1 VELHVWRR
9 YGDAVYTLVTF
20 AVFGFETLA
29 LGALSVSFLLGKS
42 TGIASTAVE
51 SILFAVVTS
60 TASALALLGLYLLV
74 YHFVSALRDRL
85 HGERMDAWTERWIG
99 LALEP
104 APAGG
109 PGDGRT
115 PGRLPGAAVE
125 ALLGLLE
132 AVKGEEGERLKGE
145 LERHHVDRSFLR
157 RLRIGHLASRLDAI
171 ERLGKARLPHA
182 LDPLLGLTDHPKPV
196 IRRMAVRAAAGTLA
210 TMTPEEPDLPVERF
224 IESLKGS
231 TLRPGVIEEALLL
244 LESRSARVLRR
255 ILAEPDLPD
264 SLLWVVIETVGRLGL
279 ADMAEEVAASTRH
292 PDPELRAAAFRAL
305 RRLELVPDS
314 AQQPLLGALGDQVD
328 FVRVQACHAAAFL
341 PAEEALDALWPRLE
355 DESWWVRRA
364 AAAAMASH
372 GDEGLA
378 AVTRAAETHHDRS
391 ARDMAVQILL
401 EAGALDPVTAR
412 QVKGVA

>member
-9 YGDAVYTLVTF
+9 YGDAIYTLVTF

-74 YHFVSALRDRL
+74 YHFVSALRDRW

-99 LALEP
+99 LALET

-109 PGDGRT
+109 PGNLAPR
-115 PGRLPGAAVE
+115 RLPGAAVE

-132 AVKGEEGERLKGE
+132 AVKGEEGDRLKGA
-145 LERHHVDRSFLR
+145 LQRHQVDRSFLR
-157 RLRIGHLASRLDAI
+157 RLRISHLASRLDAI
-171 ERLGKARLPHA
+171 ERLGKARLPQA
-182 LDPLLGLTDHPKPV
+182 LDPLLALTDHPKPV

-210 TMTPEEPDLPVERF
+210 TMTPEEPDGPVERF

-231 TLRPGVIEEALLL
+231 TLRPGVVEEALLL
-244 LESRSARVLRR
+244 LESRSARVRR

-264 SLLWVVIETVGRLGL
+264 PLLWVVIETVGRLGL
-279 ADMAEEVAASTRH
+279 ADMAEEVATSTRH

-314 AQQPLLGALGDQVD
+314 AQQPLLSALDDRVD
-328 FVRVQACHAAAFL
+328 FVRVQASHAAAFL
-341 PAEEALDALWPRLE
+341 PAEMALDALWPRLE

-364 AAAAMASH
+364 AAGAMASH

-378 AVTRAAETHHDRS
+378 AVRRAAEAHHDRS

-401 EAGALDPVTAR
+401 EAGALDPAAAR

>member
-9 YGDAVYTLVTF
+9 YGDAIYTLVTF
-20 AVFGFETLA
+20 AVFGFETIA

-74 YHFVSALRDRL
+74 YHFVSALRDRW

-99 LALEP
+99 LALET

-109 PGDGRT
+109 RGDLT
-115 PGRLPGAAVE
+115 PRRLPGAAVE

-132 AVKGEEGERLKGE
+132 AMKGEEGDRLKGE
-145 LERHHVDRSFLR
+145 LERHQVDRSFLR

-182 LDPLLGLTDHPKPV
+182 LDPLLALTDHPKPV

-210 TMTPEEPDLPVERF
+210 TMTPEEPDVPVERF
-224 IESLKGS
+224 IQSLKGS
-231 TLRPGVIEEALLL
+231 TLRPGVVEEALLL

-264 SLLWVVIETVGRLGL
+264 SLLWVVTETVGRLGL

-314 AQQPLLGALGDQVD
+314 AQQPLLSALRDQVD
-328 FVRVQACHAAAFL
+328 FVRVQACHEAAFL
-341 PAEEALDALWPRLE
+341 PAEVALDALWPRLE

-364 AAAAMASH
+364 AAGAMASH
-372 GDEGLA
+372 GEDGLA
-378 AVTRAAETHHDRS
+378 AVRRAAGTHPDQS

-401 EAGALDPVTAR
+401 EAGALDPAAAR

>member
-1 VELHVWRR
+1 MWRR
-9 YGDAVYTLVTF
+9 YGDAIYTLVTF

-74 YHFVSALRDRL
+74 YHFVSALRDRW

-99 LALEP
+99 LALET

-109 PGDGRT
+109 AGDVAPR
-115 PGRLPGAAVE
+115 RLPGAAVE

-132 AVKGEEGERLKGE
+132 AVKGEEGDRLKDA
-145 LERHHVDRSFLR
+145 LQRHQVDRSFLR
-157 RLRIGHLASRLDAI
+157 RLRISHLASRLDAI
-171 ERLGKARLPHA
+171 ERLGKARLPQA
-182 LDPLLGLTDHPKPV
+182 LDPLLALTDHPKPV

-210 TMTPEEPDLPVERF
+210 TMTPEEPDGPVERF

-231 TLRPGVIEEALLL
+231 TLRPGVVEEALLL

-255 ILAEPDLPD
+255 ILAEPELPD
-264 SLLWVVIETVGRLGL
+264 PLLWVVIETVGRLGL
-279 ADMAEEVAASTRH
+279 ADMAEEVATSTRH

-314 AQQPLLGALGDQVD
+314 AQQPLLSALDDQVD
-328 FVRVQACHAAAFL
+328 FVRVQASHAAAFL
-341 PAEEALDALWPRLE
+341 PAEMALDALWPRLE

-364 AAAAMASH
+364 AAGAMASH

-378 AVTRAAETHHDRS
+378 AVRRAAEAHHDRS

-401 EAGALDPVTAR
+401 EAGALDPAAAR